1 MVAGTGYSCDSI
13 RLNTGEHRVLAF
25 LSQCLLGERNEEGAS
40 LFVNLGKLLNC
51 C

>member
-1 MVAGTGYSCDSI
+1 MVPGGTGRSCDSI
-13 RLNTGEHRVLAF
+13 RNGRIVL
-25 LSQCLLGERNEEGAS
+25 LCSCERNEEGAS